1 MSYIEIVPASGRVVV
16 RWKGHTVV
24 DTTRAL
30 ELREGSYPPVLYTPR
45 EDADM
50 SLLAPSPRHT
60 TCPHKGEA
68 SYFNLHAEGA
78 TSPRVLAIGD
88 LLDLRSPDAR
98 PVSAPLNHAPC
109 RQCETCACSAC

>member
-1 MSYIEIVPASGRVVV
+1 MPHIEIVPASGRVVV

-24 DTTRAL
+24 DTKNAL

-68 SYFNLHAEGA
+68 SYFSLRAVGA
-78 TSPRVLAIGD
+78 TDDNAVWTYETPKADVEAIAGHLAFY
-88 LLDLRSPDAR
+88 PDK
-98 PVSAPLNHAPC
+98 VEIT
-109 RQCETCACSAC
+109 RQTA

>member
-16 RWKGHTVV
+16 RWKGRTVV
-24 DTTRAL
+24 DTAKAL
-30 ELREGSYPPVLYTPR
+30 ELREGSYPPVLYVPR

-68 SYFNLHAEGA
+68 SYFSLRAEGETDDNA
-78 TSPRVLAIGD
+78 VWTYETPKADVGAIAGHLAFYPDRVEI
-88 LLDLRSPDAR
+88 AR
-98 PVSAPLNHAPC
+98 HPA
-109 RQCETCACSAC
+109 